1 MKRSLLYF
9 SILLVLAITLTA
21 CTPAARTI
29 TDSYEEFAAAPNEAP
44 QPAFDMPGSGGV
56 AAPEAQFS
64 NVSQGYQPAAERMVI
79 QNANLSIVVKD
90 PAESMDAIIAM
101 TEGMGGFVVSSY
113 LYKTTTYDGIEI
125 PAANLTVRVP
135 VAQLTTAMSQIKAM
149 VENPEKD
156 IITETISGEDI
167 TQAYTDLE
175 SRLTN
180 LENAADKLNEI
191 MASATKTEDVLTVY
205 RELTSV
211 TEEIEIIKGQMQY
224 YEEAAAMSA
233 ISITLQ
239 AQEAVKPIT
248 VAGWE
253 PKGVLRDAVQSL
265 INFWQGFVDF
275 MIMLFVYIIPVLL
288 TIALPLFLIFLAG
301 RAIVRRNKAKK
312 AARKPVEPPQ
322 A

>member
-253 PKGVLRDAVQSL
+253 PQGVLRDAVQSL

-288 TIALPLFLIFLAG
+288 TIALPLFLVFLAV

>member
-253 PKGVLRDAVQSL
+253 PQGVLRDAVQSL

-288 TIALPLFLIFLAG
+288 TIALPLFLVFLAV

-312 AARKPVEPPQ
+312 AARKTVEPPQ